1 MHCTDYT
8 ESDLQHIIDSQW
20 APFFIFLLDL
30 RSNETNI
37 SCPRYHRKLCV
48 VWSLNVCI
56 ITHSCTSLLTHYFG
70 SWAFQNLGV
79 NRISIRSIN
88 RPYANY
94 LKTYPKARYHQIL
107 VKPYSKSSYI
117 FQNPYRFSSSYL
129 LYFCCFG
136 KRAIAKCFKF
146 YLGAEGWVRNYLII
160 RVNKSCCCCCCFC
173 FCCCCCRT
181 LYSDAGFSV
190 PL

>member
-1 MHCTDYT
+1 MIFNTLLIHNGLLFSSFCLT
-8 ESDLQHIIDSQW
+8 SDLTRQ
-20 APFFIFLLDL
+20 IFVFRL
-30 RSNETNI
+30 

-56 ITHSCTSLLTHYFG
+56 MTHSCTSLLTHYFG
-70 SWAFQNLGV
+70 SWAFQNLGG

-160 RVNKSCCCCCCFC
+160 RVNKSCCCCC
-173 FCCCCCRT
+173 
-181 LYSDAGFSV
+181 
-190 PL
+190 